1 MFARTLEL
9 TVKVGKKPEMIN
21 RAKTEIMPILDK
33 QKGFVSIFV
42 FENEV
47 ELTKVLIT
55 TMWQTKLDEER
66 YERDAFPMIKHII
79 EPFLLAPP
87 IVKTYRV
94 EETIY
99 GKLFQTVAA

>member
-9 TVKVGKKPEMIN
+9 TVKVDQKPELIN

-33 QKGFVSIFV
+33 QKGFVNIFV

-47 ELTKVLIT
+47 ELTKLLVT

-66 YERDAFPMIKHII
+66 YERDAFPMIRHII
-79 EPFLLAPP
+79 EPFLMAPP
-87 IVKTYRV
+87 IVKMYRV

-99 GKLFQTVAA
+99 RGLIQTVAA

>member
-9 TVKVGKKPEMIN
+9 TVKVDKKPELIN
-21 RAKTEIMPILDK
+21 RTKTEIMPILGK
-33 QKGFVSIFV
+33 QKGFVNVFV

-66 YERDAFPMIKHII
+66 YERDAFPMIKYII
-79 EPFLLAPP
+79 EPFLMAPP
-87 IVKTYRV
+87 VVKIYRV

-99 GKLFQTVAA
+99 KKLIEPVAA